1 MKSIQ
6 ALLCNER
13 IMLWAIVLNTI
24 VMYVGGFWPNISL
37 FEWSDALFTLIFI
50 FEALAKIKAYG
61 WKNYWQS
68 GWNKFDFIVLLI
80 ALPSIVSPF
89 LDHSMATNTILA
101 MRSLRLFKS
110 FKMLR
115 FIPNI
120 HKLLEGIKLALKAS
134 PLVLMAFAVFII
146 IFSILTSTIF
156 GEIVPEYFGNPAVS
170 LYSIFRLFTIEGWYE
185 FPDAIA
191 ANGGEFMGVFAR
203 CYFSVLMF
211 LGGMIG
217 MSIVNSIFVDAM
229 AEDNNTEVLE
239 KLKQLECKLDTLTKN
254 QQKDETNHDSRE
266 HIQETHTED
275 AV

>member
-13 IMLWAIVLNTI
+13 IMLLAIVLNTI
-24 VMYVGGFWPNISL
+24 VMFVGGFWPENPL
-37 FEWSDALFTLIFI
+37 FELSDAFFTLIFI
-50 FEALAKIKAYG
+50 CEAAAKIKAFG
-61 WKNYWQS
+61 WKDYWRS

-80 ALPSIVSPF
+80 ALPSIASPF
-89 LDHSMATNTILA
+89 LDQSMTTNTILA
-101 MRSLRLFKS
+101 LRSLRLFKS

-120 HKLLEGIKLALKAS
+120 EKLLDAIKLALKAS
-134 PLVLMAFAVFII
+134 PLVLMAFVVFLI

-191 ANGGEFMGVFAR
+191 ANGGQAMGVFAR

-217 MSIVNSIFVDAM
+217 MSFVNSIFVDAM
-229 AEDNNTEVLE
+229 AEDDNNEVME
-239 KLKQLECKLDTLTKN
+239 KLKQMERKLDSLAKTQIN
-254 QQKDETNHDSRE
+254 NETNHDSQE
-266 HIQETHTED
+266 HIQETSTDD
-275 AV
+275 AI

>member
-24 VMYVGGFWPNISL
+24 VMYVGGFWPDISFFELSDSL
-37 FEWSDALFTLIFI
+37 FTFVFI
-50 FEALAKIKAYG
+50 CEAAAKIKTYG

-89 LDHSMATNTILA
+89 IDHSMATNTILA

-134 PLVLMAFAVFII
+134 PLVFMAFAVFII

-185 FPDAIA
+185 FPEAIA
-191 ANGGEFMGVFAR
+191 ANGGQFLGVFAR

-217 MSIVNSIFVDAM
+217 MSFVNSIFVDAM
-229 AEDNNTEVLE
+229 AEDDNNEIIE
-239 KLKQLECKLDTLTKN
+239 KLKQMERKLDTMTKN
-254 QQKDETNHDSRE
+254 QFNEENARNSNDTK
-266 HIQETHTED
+266 QEAEFTDT
-275 AV
+275 V

>member
-1 MKSIQ
+1 M
-6 ALLCNER
+6 LL
-13 IMLWAIVLNTI
+13 AIVLNTI
-24 VMYVGGFWPNISL
+24 VMFVGGFWPDNPI
-37 FEWSDALFTLIFI
+37 FELSDAFFTLIFI
-50 FEALAKIKAYG
+50 CEAAAKIKTFG
-61 WKNYWQS
+61 WKNYWHS
-68 GWNKFDFIVLLI
+68 GWNKFDFIVLMI
-80 ALPSIVSPF
+80 ALPSITSPF
-89 LDHSMATNTILA
+89 LDQSMTTNTILA

-120 HKLLEGIKLALKAS
+120 EKLLDAFKLALKAS
-134 PLVLMAFAVFII
+134 PLVLMAFVVFLI

-191 ANGGEFMGVFAR
+191 ANGGQAMGVFAR

-217 MSIVNSIFVDAM
+217 MSFVNSIFVDAM
-229 AEDNNTEVLE
+229 AEDDNNEVME
-239 KLKQLECKLDTLTKN
+239 KLKQMERKLDSLAKT
-254 QQKDETNHDSRE
+254 QIKDETNHDSKD
-266 HIQETHTED
+266 HIQETSTDD
-275 AV
+275 AI

>member
-24 VMYVGGFWPNISL
+24 LLFFGGFWHNTYV
-37 FEWSDALFTLIFI
+37 FELTDALFTLLFLC
-50 FEALAKIKAYG
+50 EAAAKIKTFG
-61 WKNYWQS
+61 WKNYWRS
-68 GWNKFDFIVLLI
+68 GWNKFDFIILMI
-80 ALPSIVSPF
+80 ALPSIASPF
-89 LDHSMATNTILA
+89 LSHNMATNTILA

-120 HKLLEGIKLALKAS
+120 EKLLDAFKLALKAS
-134 PLVLMAFAVFII
+134 PLVLISFVVFLIV
-146 IFSILTSTIF
+146 FSILTSTIF
-156 GEIVPEYFGNPAVS
+156 GEIAPEYFGNPAVS

-191 ANGGEFMGVFAR
+191 ANGGEYMGIFAR

-217 MSIVNSIFVDAM
+217 MSLVNSFFVDAM
-229 AEDNNTEVLE
+229 AKDNNNEVLD
-239 KLKQLECKLDTLTKN
+239 KLDQMEHKLDMLTKN
-254 QQKDETNHDSRE
+254 QLKDETNSVQDD
-266 HIQETHTED
+266 IQESSSMD
-275 AV
+275 NP

>member
-134 PLVLMAFAVFII
+134 PLVLMAFAIFII
-146 IFSILTSTIF
+146 IFSILTSNPSRFSISAIF
-156 GEIVPEYFGNPAVS
+156 SANFPLSKHWKTRIFS
-170 LYSIFRLFTIEGWYE
+170 LSPNE
-185 FPDAIA
+185 AIQHTTSP
-191 ANGGEFMGVFAR
+191 VR
-203 CYFSVLMF
+203 H
-211 LGGMIG
+211 
-217 MSIVNSIFVDAM
+217 
-229 AEDNNTEVLE
+229 TEV
-239 KLKQLECKLDTLTKN
+239 
-254 QQKDETNHDSRE
+254 R
-266 HIQETHTED
+266 
-275 AV
+275 